1 MMGSNWLVV
10 MTKPRMENEAKEHLI
25 RQDIEAYLPLWK
37 ELKKRSGAW
46 KTTISPMFP
55 RYLFARQSYE
65 DQSLSSIRST
75 RGVIKLVHFGT
86 EPAWAS
92 NKLINDIRK
101 FEATQ
106 INQADQLKPFK
117 NGDQVIV
124 VDGPFKGVSAQVFSS
139 DQERVIL
146 ILQVLGNFQ
155 KIQFKTGLCQSC

>member
-25 RQDIEAYLPLWK
+25 RQGIEAYLPLWK

-46 KTTISPMFP
+46 KTTISPMFS

-92 NKLINDIRK
+92 DKLVNDIRK
-101 FEATQ
+101 LEATQ
-106 INQADQLKPFK
+106 INQSNQLKPFK

-124 VDGPFKGVSAQVFSS
+124 VDGPFKGVSAKVFSS

-146 ILQVLGNFQ
+146 ILQVLVLLDSTRKLKKQ
-155 KIQFKTGLCQSC
+155 KRIM

>member
-65 DQSLSSIRST
+65 DQS
-75 RGVIKLVHFGT
+75 
-86 EPAWAS
+86 
-92 NKLINDIRK
+92 
-101 FEATQ
+101 
-106 INQADQLKPFK
+106 
-117 NGDQVIV
+117 
-124 VDGPFKGVSAQVFSS
+124 
-139 DQERVIL
+139 
-146 ILQVLGNFQ
+146 
-155 KIQFKTGLCQSC
+155 

>member
-1 MMGSNWLVV
+1 
-10 MTKPRMENEAKEHLI
+10 
-25 RQDIEAYLPLWK
+25 
-37 ELKKRSGAW
+37 
-46 KTTISPMFP
+46 MFP

-75 RGVIKLVHFGT
+75 RGVIKLVHFGK

-92 NKLINDIRK
+92 NKLIKDIRK

-155 KIQFKTGLCQSC
+155 KIQFKTGICQSC